1 MIVGVDLAAKEKN
14 RTGIAIISNKKVE
27 AFEVLSDNEI
37 LDVIVDADL
46 VVFDAP
52 LSLPKGRCCLEREC
66 KCSRFGHF
74 RKADLEIR
82 KYGQV
87 LPLTFPHIKMLT
99 YRGIRLKN
107 ILESLNPDSII
118 IETHPSTAR
127 KLINLSR
134 ISSTFKIE
142 WEKLSPHESDAII
155 AAITGYFYLKGEC
168 MILGDSSEGPIVLPK
183 TL

>member
-14 RTGIAIISNKKVE
+14 RTGIAIISNKEVE
-27 AFEVLSDNEI
+27 AFEVSSDDEI

-52 LSLPKGRCCLEREC
+52 LSLPAGRCCLEREC
-66 KCSRFGHF
+66 ECSKFGHF
-74 RKADLEIR
+74 RKSDLKIR
-82 KYGQV
+82 KYGKV

-107 ILESLNPDSII
+107 ILESLNPNSLI

-134 ISSTFKIE
+134 ISSIFKIE
-142 WEKLSPHESDAII
+142 WDELSPHESDAII
-155 AAITGYFYLKGEC
+155 AAVTGYFYLKGEC
-168 MILGDSSEGPIVLPK
+168 IILGDASEGTIVLPK
-183 TL
+183 PL